1 MLITCYKEL
10 FCVKGFFFFSAVC
23 EFGDLIA
30 IDYILY
36 CILSS
41 LSDISLL
48 QFVHYS
54 PPCNFYFSRFHHFV
68 FETACYCL
76 KIRTQWRLF
85 RDDCRKC
92 GRFSNILILLY
103 LIFVLRKL
111 DLMYI
116 LVKVAFKHVVI
127 KKKFISIGKIIMSLF
142 VYVLGRGDIW
152 KSKPRGKKFFYN
164 CNVYL

>member
-1 MLITCYKEL
+1 MLQRAFLCKSFFL
-10 FCVKGFFFFSAVC
+10 F
-23 EFGDLIA
+23 LISVRVWWFDSHWLR
-30 IDYILY
+30 IVLY
-36 CILSS
+36 CIVLYCIVFFP
-41 LSDISLL
+41 LFLISLYCSS
-48 QFVHYS
+48 FIIP

-103 LIFVLRKL
+103 LIFVRRKL

-116 LVKVAFKHVVI
+116 LVNVAFKHVVI

-152 KSKPRGKKFFYN
+152 KSKPRGKKFF
-164 CNVYL
+164 L